1 MRYDIKLRDSPLLHE
16 LDKTLAIA
24 GVIFSILL
32 IVYMGR
38 EIGRVVY
45 LFTGVLALISC
56 LLWLAIRKSHTFE
69 FHLQESRTWTALWSI
84 CFFGLFALSILSVH
98 FRPELYQRTILYF

>member
-1 MRYDIKLRDSPLLHE
+1 MRLKDSPLLRD

-24 GVIFSILL
+24 GVIFSIIL
-32 IVYMGR
+32 IVYLGR

-45 LFTGVLALISC
+45 LLTGVLALISC

-69 FHLQESRTWTALWSI
+69 FHLPNPGS
-84 CFFGLFALSILSVH
+84 
-98 FRPELYQRTILYF
+98 

>member
-1 MRYDIKLRDSPLLHE
+1 MRYDIKLRDSPPLHE
-16 LDKTLAIA
+16 LDKILAIA

-45 LFTGVLALISC
+45 LFYRSSGLD
-56 LLWLAIRKSHTFE
+56 LLPAVAGDQEKP
-69 FHLQESRTWTALWSI
+69 HL
-84 CFFGLFALSILSVH
+84 
-98 FRPELYQRTILYF
+98 

>member
-1 MRYDIKLRDSPLLHE
+1 MRYDIKLRDSSLLHE

-24 GVIFSILL
+24 GVILSVLL
-32 IVYMGR
+32 IVYLGR

-45 LFTGVLALISC
+45 LLTGILALISC

-69 FHLQESRTWTALWSI
+69 FIVFNATFLN
-84 CFFGLFALSILSVH
+84 
-98 FRPELYQRTILYF
+98 